1 MSLCDRQAVAAT
13 AIDVNVAL
21 TSVWCLPS
29 FPGNEKQKET
39 LTQAQEAST
48 YTLAMLEGSMKKTS
62 NE

>member
-21 TSVWCLPS
+21 MSVWYLPS

-39 LTQAQEAST
+39 LTQAQAST

>member
-21 TSVWCLPS
+21 MSVWCLPS

-39 LTQAQEAST
+39 LTQAQANT
-48 YTLAMLEGSMKKTS
+48 YTHAMLEGSMKKTS